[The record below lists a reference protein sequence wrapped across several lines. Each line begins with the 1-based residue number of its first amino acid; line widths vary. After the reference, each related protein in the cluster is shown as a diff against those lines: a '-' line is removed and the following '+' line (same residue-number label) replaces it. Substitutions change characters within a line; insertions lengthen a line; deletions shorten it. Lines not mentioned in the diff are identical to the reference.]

1 MGTSGNNPG
10 FKVFSISTTIRNPRR
25 NTEFL
30 EVLKEFDDKDLS
42 VEVKDEIYYELIRR
56 GIYKFTKL
64 DSIIKEKYKDGII
77 LSDAE
82 IKRIINDNPQKTGD
96 EGRVMTQ
103 IRALKDTGLVSLKGN
118 SRKLLHLKITKLG
131 ESLINGEDSE
141 NVYTKAMIG
150 LHAKNPQR
158 TTIYN
163 KARPF
168 LNTLFVIDELNKHYE
183 NEKGLLWHEFAIFV
197 LSMKD
202 CDYKKVVNRII
213 EYREKFGNKV
223 SQPYLEE
230 YLYDVVG
237 VNRIQFRSILKD
249 YADDV
254 FRKFDMTGL
263 LVASGFGEN
272 LYIRYNDYNKSK
284 VKSILEEYKNYEFK
298 EFSSDEEYFNYLSN
312 IYLPWEQS
320 EEVKKELVLSK
331 SSLLGVSIDENDS
344 LDKQLSK
351 LDNIHNKR
359 IFDSSVERYDMPL
372 IKEELLML
380 GKNKDERSRFNDIP
394 EPVRLEWLIAL
405 ATAKI
410 YGAEYVKPN
419 LSLDERGIPK
429 SFASGGM
436 ADIEFITDEIYCLIE
451 VTLQQDYKQQLN
463 NETTSISDHLKQLI
477 TEKEKFS
484 LLIAP
489 RIHDRVAEF
498 FKFITM
504 VERLMVVGL
513 TIEYYVNMIETNPT
527 IERFKN
533 IVKNLSEK
541 MCGNDGTTKYCDYM
555 NRFKINET

>member
-77 LSDAE
+77 LSDDE

-163 KARPF
+163 RARPF

-237 VNRIQFRSILKD
+237 VNRIQFRSILRD

-298 EFSSDEEYFNYLSN
+298 EFSSDEEYFNFLSN

-320 EEVKKELVLSK
+320 EEVKRELVLSK
-331 SSLLGVSIDENDS
+331 SSLLGVSIDESDS

-380 GKNKDERSRFNDIP
+380 GKNKDEKSKFNDIP

>member
-10 FKVFSISTTIRNPRR
+10 YKVFSISTTIRNPRR

-30 EVLKEFDDKDLS
+30 EVLKEFDDMDLTND
-42 VEVKDEIYYELIRR
+42 VKDEIYYELIRR
-56 GIYKFTKL
+56 GIYKFNKL

-77 LSDAE
+77 LTDSE

-103 IRALKDTGLVSLKGN
+103 IRALKDTGLVSLSGN
-118 SRKLLHLKITKLG
+118 SRHLLHLKLTKLG
-131 ESLINGEDSE
+131 LNLINGYDSE
-141 NVYTKAMIG
+141 NVYTKAMVG
-150 LHAKNPQR
+150 LHANNPQR
-158 TTIYN
+158 FTIYN

-168 LNTLFVIDELNKHYE
+168 LNTLFVIKELNKHYQ
-183 NEKGLLWHEFAIFV
+183 NEKGLLWHEFAVFV

-202 CDYKKVVNRII
+202 CNYKKVVSKII
-213 EYREKFGNKV
+213 EYREQYEHQIV
-223 SQPYLEE
+223 QPILED
-230 YLYDVVG
+230 YLYNEVG

-263 LVASGFGEN
+263 LVSSGFGEN
-272 LYIRYNDYNKSK
+272 VYIRFNDYNKMK
-284 VKSILEEYKNYEFK
+284 VESLLEEYSDYQFETFTT
-298 EFSSDEEYFNYLSN
+298 DEEYFNFLSN
-312 IYLPWEQS
+312 IKLPWEES
-320 EEVKKELVLSK
+320 EEVKREIIQSK
-331 SSLLGVSIDENDS
+331 VELLGVNVNDSDS
-344 LDKQLSK
+344 LDKQLSQ

-359 IFDSSVERYDMPL
+359 IFDSSISNYELEL

-380 GKNKDERSRFNDIP
+380 GKNKDNRSKFNDIP

-419 LSLDERGIPK
+419 LTLDEKGIPK

-436 ADIEFITDEIYCLIE
+436 ADIEFITDELYCLIE

-463 NETTSISDHLKQLI
+463 NETTSISDHLKQLK
-477 TEKEKFS
+477 TEKEKYS

-489 RIHDRVAEF
+489 RIHDRVAQF

-504 VERLMVVGL
+504 VERLSVVAL

-527 IERFKN
+527 IEKFRNVIKYLN
-533 IVKNLSEK
+533 EK
-541 MCGNDGTTKYCDYM
+541 MCGESGTTAYCD
-555 NRFKINET
+555 FINNFRIEGA